1 MIENVEFFHIFF
13 ISSMSCIS
21 IQKWYNI
28 LRHVKFQQEEKELKM
43 PLFYQQ
49 LDRNSKYVLKCC
61 FFVFAVNGLYAM
73 ILGSLLPLMSM
84 EYGLNNTVSG
94 ALLSAHQAG
103 NLIAG
108 FIAGVLP
115 IYLGRKK
122 SILFLC
128 SFVIMGFSLMI
139 ITGNPVLLILGFLFT
154 GLSRGSISNFN
165 NTVVN
170 EVSGSSLA
178 ALNILHSIFAIGAL
192 SAPFLVIA
200 STHIAGDI
208 GWKVACGVIIVLAA
222 ISMILFSRMRIDDTV
237 KRKESTSYVFLK
249 SKNFIIAAGIIFFY
263 LCIES
268 AVNGWIVKYFVD
280 SGILTTKYAQ
290 MLASLLWVVML
301 AGRLTCAFIGDR
313 VSKGTLL
320 ITTSVGTVIFYLLL
334 LSTQNVWIITLAI
347 MGLGYSM
354 AGIYPTTI
362 ATFGN
367 TIKEYPMSIGVLL
380 MLGGTGSIIMPVII
394 GALSDQFGILVGMT
408 AIVFAIVMMTIFVL
422 ANVFALRSDK

>member
-1 MIENVEFFHIFF
+1 MGVPSFYA
-13 ISSMSCIS
+13 
-21 IQKWYNI
+21 K
-28 LRHVKFQQEEKELKM
+28 LDKES
-43 PLFYQQ
+43 
-49 LDRNSKYVLKCC
+49 RYVLKCC

-73 ILGSLLPLMSM
+73 ILGSLLPLISN

-128 SFVIMGFSLMI
+128 SFVIMGFSIMI

-170 EVSGSSLA
+170 EVSNSSSA

-192 SAPFLVIA
+192 IAPFLVIVC
-200 STHIAGDI
+200 TNIAGDI
-208 GWKVACGVIIVLAA
+208 GWKIAAGVIIILAI
-222 ISMILFSRMRIDDTV
+222 ISMFLFSKMKINDV
-237 KRKESTSYVFLK
+237 AKRKENISYEFLK
-249 SKNFIIAAGIIFFY
+249 SRNFLIVAGIIFFY
-263 LCIES
+263 LCVES

-280 SGILTTKYAQ
+280 SDILTTEYAQ

-301 AGRLTCAFIGDR
+301 AGRLTCAFIGDK
-313 VSKGTLL
+313 VSKRTLL
-320 ITTSVGTVIFYLLL
+320 ITTSIGTVIFYLLL
-334 LSTQNVWIITLAI
+334 LSTQNVTIITLAI

-354 AGIYPTTI
+354 AGIYPITI

-367 TIKEYPMSIGVLL
+367 TIKLYPMSIGVLL
-380 MLGGTGSIIMPVII
+380 MIGGIGSIIMPMVI
-394 GALSDQFGILVGMT
+394 GALSDQFGILVGMS
-408 AIVFAIVMMTIFVL
+408 AIVFAIVMMTLF
-422 ANVFALRSDK
+422 VFANAFRMKQE